1 MPVTHASDRSAIGP
15 GLTAIFAGACGL
27 MVANLYYAQALI
39 GEIAPGLGLTGGAA
53 GLIVT
58 LTQLGY
64 GAGLFLVVSLADLV
78 ENKRLILLLTGGAA
92 ASQVGV
98 WWAGGPTSF
107 LLFSFLT
114 GFCSVGA
121 QVMVP
126 LAAHL
131 APDAKRGQVVGN
143 IMGGLIGGIMLAR
156 PLANALAAVA
166 GWRAIFGLSALAL
179 ALLAAVLTRV
189 LPTRQPEP
197 GLHYGQILASSLALL
212 RRSSVLRRRAAYQCA
227 LFAAFNMFWTA
238 VPLLLA
244 QRFGLGQIGIALF
257 ALAGAGGALAAP
269 FAGRLG
275 DRGYVRAGTGAA
287 LALAILALSIA
298 GWAATA
304 HAVVILAAA
313 AVLLDAATQ
322 TNQVLGQR
330 VIYSLAPEARGR
342 INAVYMTVMFV
353 AGAAGSTLA
362 SVSYAAG
369 GWAATVG
376 IGGGLSAAA
385 LLLFMTEPPDAKS

>member
-1 MPVTHASDRSAIGP
+1 MPVTRGSDRPAIGP

-39 GEIAPGLGLTGGAA
+39 GEIAPALGFGGGAA

-64 GAGLFLVVSLADLV
+64 GAGLFFVVSLADLV

-92 ASQVGV
+92 TSQLGV
-98 WWAGGPTSF
+98 WWAGGPASF
-107 LLFSFLT
+107 LFFSFLT

-131 APDAKRGQVVGN
+131 APDARRGQVVGN

-156 PLANALAAVA
+156 PLANTVAALA

-179 ALLAAVLTRV
+179 AVLAAVLARV
-189 LPTRQPEP
+189 VPIRRPEP
-197 GLHYGQILASSLALL
+197 GLHYGQILASSLSLL
-212 RRSSVLRRRAAYQCA
+212 RRSPVLRRRAAYQSA

-269 FAGRLG
+269 LAGRLG
-275 DRGYVRAGTGAA
+275 DRGHVRAGTGAA
-287 LALAILALSIA
+287 LALATLAFGAA
-298 GWAATA
+298 GWAGAV
-304 HAVVILAAA
+304 HAVVALAAA
-313 AVLLDAATQ
+313 TVVLDAATQ

-330 VIYSLAPEARGR
+330 VIYSLAPGARGR

-353 AGAAGSTLA
+353 AGATGSALA
-362 SVSYAAG
+362 SISYAAG
-369 GWAATVG
+369 GWTATAA
-376 IGGGLSAAA
+376 IGAGLGMAA
-385 LLLFMTEPPDAKS
+385 LLLFLTERGETTR